1 MSKPQ
6 FASKHHFIPKFL
18 LRKWQ
23 DDSGRLWV
31 YKRNGAGEISYR
43 KGAPKSVAY
52 VENLYTILP
61 EHKLSKP
68 ASDEIET
75 EVMGRLDDRA
85 AIIHEA
91 ILERGLDCLTEE
103 DRYIWSMFIAS
114 MLERSPQ
121 RLQTYK
127 ERAGVD
133 GLVKELNELYPGAD
147 GLVDKFGFDIDALVN
162 NVTLKFMVD
171 RILNSDLAHDI
182 YRMQWLIV
190 ENNIPG
196 EHFVLGDYAL
206 IINNASIVD
215 EPLYFLRVA
224 IAPNR
229 LMLFACDQSALDDDF
244 VSVLTISYNIVVI
257 EKSVR
262 YVISSRGLADGPHTK
277 FSRIIKEMHRV

>member
-1 MSKPQ
+1 
-6 FASKHHFIPKFL
+6 
-18 LRKWQ
+18 
-23 DDSGRLWV
+23 
-31 YKRNGAGEISYR
+31 
-43 KGAPKSVAY
+43 
-52 VENLYTILP
+52 
-61 EHKLSKP
+61 
-68 ASDEIET
+68 
-75 EVMGRLDDRA
+75 MGRLDDRA

-91 ILERGLDCLTEE
+91 ILERGLDGLTEE

-121 RLQTYK
+121 RLQAYK
-127 ERAGVD
+127 ERAGVE

-162 NVTLKFMVD
+162 NVTLRFMVD
-171 RILNSDLAHDI
+171 RIINSDLAHDI
-182 YRMQWLIV
+182 FKMQWLIV

-206 IINNASIVD
+206 IINNAPIVD

-229 LMLFACDQSALDDDF
+229 LMLFAYDQSALDDDF
-244 VSVLTISYNIVVI
+244 VSVLTMSYNIVVI